1 MKITFSNTH
10 NAFQVIA
17 PKGTLI
23 SLSATPTALAD
34 GVYVIGDEGVINI
47 DDQQLTDSIY
57 LSTAGSDYTV
67 ANGQRVAYP
76 LGDDS
81 VIIRAGG
88 SAIPFKKKA
97 KGGDIIEVES
107 LEATEN
113 KTYAAPT
120 GKAYSPV
127 VVNVPAV
134 PPVIQQL
141 TATSEGTYT
150 APSGVDGY
158 SPVIVDMSYHL
169 PSEYEQLEYIICP
182 SFSAQAGFSI
192 AESIPN
198 NTIFDFT
205 TALTESTNSEIAFG
219 GYSTGNTYELYY
231 KNMQGT
237 LYGAINDLNGFAGKS
252 IQINTPYRMIAR
264 ANTPYNLNGINI
276 GYYRLND
283 YKFKGIIY
291 HAKIYN
297 FVNVGVG
304 DKENV
309 LYEFYPAKRKSDN
322 KIGMYERVNDVF
334 YSSTTGTEFEAPSV

>member
-1 MKITFSNTH
+1 MKVTFSSTH

-47 DDQQLTDSIY
+47 DDQCLTDSIY

-81 VIIRAGG
+81 VIVRAGG
-88 SAIPFKKKA
+88 SAIPFKKGS
-97 KGGDIIEVES
+97 KGGDATEVES

-113 KTYAAPT
+113 KTYTAPT

-158 SPVIVDMSYHL
+158 SPVIVDMSYRL
-169 PSEYEQLEYIICP
+169 PDAYEQLDYIICP
-182 SFSAQAGFSI
+182 SFSASAGFSI
-192 AESIPN
+192 SDAMPGY
-198 NTIFDFT
+198 TIIDFT
-205 TALTESTNSEIAFG
+205 VSLIESTNSEIAFG
-219 GYSTGNTYELYY
+219 GYNGGNKYEFYV
-231 KNMQGT
+231 KNMT
-237 LYGAINDLNGFAGKS
+237 GAVFSNAIDLNGFSKS
-252 IQINTPYRMIAR
+252 MQINTPYRLISMGTNWA
-264 ANTPYNLNGINI
+264 GISGISI
-276 GYYRLND
+276 GYFRIDAYI
-283 YKFKGIIY
+283 FKGRIHHVKLFNY
-291 HAKIYN
+291 E
-297 FVNVGVG
+297 NVGVG
-304 DKENV
+304 DTENV